1 MNEMLKKEEVFLND
15 IRGIINSARQNAVR
29 SVDFCRVQMY
39 WHMGKRIF
47 EEEQQGKDRADYGA
61 YLIKN
66 LAKQLEPEYG
76 SGFSVRQLERCR
88 QFYRV
93 YPIANALRSQL
104 NWTQYRMLI
113 QINDPDKRMYY
124 ELESVNNGWTARET
138 ERQINSQLYERLLL
152 SNDKE
157 AVLAVARKER
167 IPQSPLE
174 IIKDPMFLEFLG
186 LERKATYYEK
196 DLESAIITHL
206 QHFLLELGQGF
217 TFVARQKRILLE
229 DDEFFADLVYY
240 NRLLKCFVVIEL
252 KTGKLTHQDLGQL
265 QMYVNYYDRVE
276 KTAEENPTIGILL
289 CTDKNDT
296 AVRMALPEDNKTIL
310 TSEYKLY
317 LPTQSQLIN
326 EVNSVRKMVEEQRE
340 FTKRNEKEDE
350 R

>member
-47 EEEQQGKDRADYGA
+47 EEEQHGKDRADYGA

-88 QFYRV
+88 QFYRL
-93 YPIANALRSQL
+93 YPIASTLRTQL
-104 NWTQYRMLI
+104 NWSQYKMLI
-113 QINDPDKRMYY
+113 SIDDPDKRMYY
-124 ELESVNNGWTARET
+124 ELESVNNSWTSREM
-138 ERQINSQLYERLLL
+138 ERQINS
-152 SNDKE
+152 
-157 AVLAVARKER
+157 
-167 IPQSPLE
+167 
-174 IIKDPMFLEFLG
+174 
-186 LERKATYYEK
+186 
-196 DLESAIITHL
+196 
-206 QHFLLELGQGF
+206 
-217 TFVARQKRILLE
+217 
-229 DDEFFADLVYY
+229 
-240 NRLLKCFVVIEL
+240 
-252 KTGKLTHQDLGQL
+252 
-265 QMYVNYYDRVE
+265 
-276 KTAEENPTIGILL
+276 TIGILL

-310 TSEYKLY
+310 ASEYKLY

-326 EVNSVRKMVEEQRE
+326 EVNSVRKMIEEQRK

-350 R
+350 L